1 MILLVDGFKT
11 NFKNKKLKKSKN
23 EFQKIRSFFSF
34 DNEIEKRVMKNFK
47 IRFVFKSKNELY
59 FRYKDYFDFCF
70 LKLVLGQNRF
80 KKKIIFFRFS
90 LFHLIIKIEKWKIL
104 FEIWFFISNQKT
116 NNKIVIFISKVA
128 KSNTDNLS
136 RIITIV
142 YILKALT

>member
-1 MILLVDGFKT
+1 MILLVYGFKT

-80 KKKIIFFRFS
+80 KKKIFFSFFTFS
-90 LFHLIIKIEKWKIL
+90 FN
-104 FEIWFFISNQKT
+104 NQ
-116 NNKIVIFISKVA
+116 N
-128 KSNTDNLS
+128 
-136 RIITIV
+136 
-142 YILKALT
+142 

>member
-11 NFKNKKLKKSKN
+11 NFKNKKLKISKN

-80 KKKIIFFRFS
+80 KKKKIFFRFS